1 MSDFCVSENSRSH
14 SAWPDWAIFE
24 RSWLQIIFEK
34 LPKYLVTFGAILT
47 NGTFQFKTSVDSFWT
62 NIEKLGY
69 FNFQHLVT
77 LINAKFHLIV
87 RSASTIGVL

>member
-62 NIEKLGY
+62 NIEK
-69 FNFQHLVT
+69 
-77 LINAKFHLIV
+77 
-87 RSASTIGVL
+87 IGLL